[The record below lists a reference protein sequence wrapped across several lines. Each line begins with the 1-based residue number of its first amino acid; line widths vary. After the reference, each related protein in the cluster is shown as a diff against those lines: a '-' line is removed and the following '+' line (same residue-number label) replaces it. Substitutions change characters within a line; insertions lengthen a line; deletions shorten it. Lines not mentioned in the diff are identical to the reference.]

1 MAMGSWLLYYE
12 ERVTAVK
19 TEHSEQSS
27 LHTVVICHMLYTRCL
42 RPQKRQHRPYTP
54 PPSSTIPYYGIS
66 KGINYTRLDEGGGGS
81 YLSVCVLR
89 GFVILFHPPRNSLP
103 AVRIECTLSAP
114 CHSFL
119 FDTALVCLSHLY
131 GIITF
136 FDYILYIKTAL
147 LPI

>member
-1 MAMGSWLLYYE
+1 MNSHHFTLL
-12 ERVTAVK
+12 
-19 TEHSEQSS
+19 SS
-27 LHTVVICHMLYTRCL
+27 ATCYTRVVFVH
-42 RPQKRQHRPYTP
+42 KRGNTDHIPPSP
-54 PPSSTIPYYGIS
+54 PPPSTIPYYGIS